1 MPRYYFHVRWPGRKD
16 DDPTGMWL
24 ADDAAARSR
33 LILRLCC
40 CRSRRAPATAIT
52 LSTPIV
58 QPQSRRR
65 RKSRRSRRLCL
76 NLQGR
81 FGLFVSA
88 LKIPFPRNGD
98 FGSKRPVRMR
108 CR

>member
-1 MPRYYFHVRWPGRKD
+1 MPTASATTHSRSNGETPAISPELAELPGK
-16 DDPTGMWL
+16 
-24 ADDAAARSR
+24 
-33 LILRLCC
+33 ILSLHRP
-40 CRSRRAPATAIT
+40 S
-52 LSTPIV
+52 
-58 QPQSRRR
+58 
-65 RKSRRSRRLCL
+65 L